1 MHVPCDVDTV
11 CLSTVDRRSRDRFI
25 ESSAQIAALVDKFKV
40 EGHEY
45 RKYLPAP
52 NANGNGHIPAPASIP
67 LTAYGRAS
75 SVSIFFALIARQLSS
90 IMTVKN
96 LFRRVLLLPMFFAL
110 LYIFILPK
118 LEAQQQAFQTRSGL
132 LFNCLAATS
141 FLSAAITAYTFKSHR
156 NR

>member
-1 MHVPCDVDTV
+1 M
-11 CLSTVDRRSRDRFI
+11 DRRSRDRFI

-40 EGHEY
+40 EGHEC

-52 NANGNGHIPAPASIP
+52 IANGNGHQAAPASIP

-75 SVSIFFALIARQLSS
+75 SMSILFALIARQLSAT
-90 IMTVKN
+90 MTVGN
-96 LFRRVLLLPMFFAL
+96 LFKRVLLLPLFFAL
-110 LYIFILPK
+110 MYAMILPR
-118 LEAQQQAFQTRSGL
+118 LESQQQTFQTRSGL
-132 LFNCLAATS
+132 LFNCLAATT